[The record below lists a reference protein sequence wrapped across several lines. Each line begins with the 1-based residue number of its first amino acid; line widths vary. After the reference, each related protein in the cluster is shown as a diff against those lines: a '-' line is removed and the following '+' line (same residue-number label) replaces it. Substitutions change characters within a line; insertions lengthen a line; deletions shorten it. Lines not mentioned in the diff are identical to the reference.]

1 MNRAAIEHSVSVL
14 DNGASA
20 RSDAAPAKLA
30 LLAKNSI
37 ANLMRSGVNWV
48 IVLVVPPL
56 LVRLLDHAG
65 YATWMLVLQIG
76 AYATLFDGGLQLAIG
91 RFVARAGHAE
101 DKDYLGKVLSS
112 ATALLTVTAA
122 VVFAAAAAVALNLG
136 SWFQSIPK
144 EIVPQA
150 REALL
155 LIAGSLALAMPTSA
169 FAGLCLGFEK
179 NEINAGVVSVSR
191 LAGAGGTLWAAF
203 HHQGLMAMALWTA
216 GGTLMQPAIY
226 FLAARAL
233 GAGAHFRLR
242 LVSLA
247 MAKQFSRFCAATFA
261 SQFSMLLITG
271 LDLPIVAAF
280 DFRNAGYYAL
290 AATASNLL
298 AVPQTAVLTT
308 LVPMMSSMSAGEPA
322 HRMGQ
327 VLLRITRL
335 ANALLML
342 GAVPLM
348 LGMPVLLRLWV
359 GDDYS
364 RHTLAFAETLMG
376 AQLVRMTLLP
386 YSLIGFSAGEQNKML
401 ASPLIESV
409 INLVLSLILIRA
421 MGAEGV
427 AIGTLI
433 GAFAGIALHFTVSMR
448 RTRSMEFSRKRLLWQ
463 GIVQPALWAIAP
475 ALVLGVCLSRFTEP
489 GAQIMLLFA
498 ATAGLAVAYWRYHLD
513 AGERAVMLKAAAR
526 MVRGRMRAMAIG
538 A

>member
-1 MNRAAIEHSVSVL
+1 MNRAAIEPSVSVL
-14 DNGASA
+14 DAGAFA
-20 RSDAAPAKLA
+20 RTDAAPAKLA

-37 ANLMRSGVNWV
+37 ANLMRSGANWV
-48 IVLVVPPL
+48 IVLLVPPL
-56 LVRLLDHAG
+56 LVRLLDHAA

-101 DKDYLGKVLSS
+101 DTNYLGKVLSS

-122 VVFAAAAAVALNLG
+122 VVFAAAAGVALNLG
-136 SWFQSIPK
+136 NLFQSIPR

-150 REALL
+150 QAALL
-155 LIAGSLALAMPTSA
+155 LVAGSLALAMPTSA
-169 FAGLCLGFEK
+169 FAGLCLGLEK
-179 NEINAGVVSVSR
+179 NEINAGAVSASR
-191 LAGAGGTLWAAF
+191 LVGAVGTLWAAL
-203 HHQGLMAMALWTA
+203 HHQGLLVMALWTA
-216 GGTLMQPAIY
+216 GGTLMQPILY
-226 FLAARAL
+226 SLAAKTLA
-233 GAGAHFRLR
+233 AGAHFKVR
-242 LVSLA
+242 LVSLG
-247 MAKQFSRFCAATFA
+247 MAKQFGRFCGATFA
-261 SQFSMLLITG
+261 SQFSMLLISG

-290 AATASNLL
+290 AATAGNLL
-298 AVPQTAVLTT
+298 AVPQTAILTT
-308 LVPMMSSMSAGEPA
+308 LVPTMSSMSAGEPA

-327 VLLRITRL
+327 VLLRTARL

-359 GDDYS
+359 GEDYS
-364 RHTLAFAETLMG
+364 RHTLAYAETLMG

-409 INLVLSLILIRA
+409 VNLILSLILVRG

-448 RTRSMEFSRKRLLWQ
+448 RTRSMEFSRKRLLWR
-463 GIVQPALWAIAP
+463 GIVRPVVWAMSP
-475 ALVLGVCLSRFTEP
+475 ALVLQVCLMRIADP
-489 GAQIMLLFA
+489 AAQILLLCA
-498 ATAGLAVAYWRYHLD
+498 ATAALAAIYWRWQLD
-513 AGERAVMLKAAAR
+513 AGERAVMLRAGAR
-526 MVRGRMRAMAIG
+526 MVPARLRATAIG

>member
-1 MNRAAIEHSVSVL
+1 MNRAATEHSVSVL
-14 DNGASA
+14 DNGASTRA
-20 RSDAAPAKLA
+20 DVAPAKLA

-101 DKDYLGKVLSS
+101 DKDYLGNVLSS
-112 ATALLTVTAA
+112 ATAFLTVTAA
-122 VVFAAAAAVALNLG
+122 AVFAAAAVVALNLG
-136 SWFQSIPK
+136 SLFQSIPR
-144 EIVPQA
+144 EIVPAA

-179 NEINAGVVSVSR
+179 NEINAGAVSASR
-191 LAGAGGTLWAAF
+191 LAGAAGTLWAAF
-203 HHQGLMAMALWTA
+203 HRQGLVAMALWTS
-216 GGTLMQPAIY
+216 GGTLMQPIIY

-233 GAGAHFRLR
+233 RVGAHFRPG

-247 MAKQFSRFCAATFA
+247 MARQFGRFCAATFA

-298 AVPQTAVLTT
+298 AVPQSAVLTT
-308 LVPMMSSMSAGEPA
+308 LVPMMSSMSAGEAPN
-322 HRMGQ
+322 RMGQ
-327 VLLRITRL
+327 VLLRTTRL

-401 ASPLIESV
+401 ASPFIESA
-409 INLVLSLILIRA
+409 INLVLSLILVRA

-448 RTRSMEFSRKRLLWQ
+448 LTRSMEFSRKRLLWQ
-463 GIVQPALWAIAP
+463 GIIQPALWAIAP
-475 ALVLGVCLSRFTEP
+475 VLVLAACLSRISGP
-489 GAQIMLLFA
+489 GAQIALLFA
-498 ATAGLAVAYWRYHLD
+498 AAGGLAAIYWRFHLD
-513 AGERAVMLKAAAR
+513 AGERAVMSKAAAR
-526 MVRGRMRAMAIG
+526 VVRGRMRAMAIG